1 MFCNLH
7 TSIKPIN
14 RLCMEKLITKS
25 FTHHFAYAF
34 FFLRD
39 FRTDKHFAWYYEWV
53 LLRWIFG
60 LFLFLFSF
68 LFATLY
74 QYFQFSIAH
83 FSFPANAFAT
93 MKDTNIDC
101 TCGISSLLVYTRY
114 AQYIVRF
121 LFSQSIFK
129 SSK

>member
-7 TSIKPIN
+7 TSTKPIN

-74 QYFQFSIAH
+74 QYFQHTIFYRAFFFSRKCICNNERH
-83 FSFPANAFAT
+83 KHRLH
-93 MKDTNIDC
+93 M
-101 TCGISSLLVYTRY
+101 RH
-114 AQYIVRF
+114 F
-121 LFSQSIFK
+121 LFASIHTLRSIHCSLSFFTIYF
-129 SSK
+129 